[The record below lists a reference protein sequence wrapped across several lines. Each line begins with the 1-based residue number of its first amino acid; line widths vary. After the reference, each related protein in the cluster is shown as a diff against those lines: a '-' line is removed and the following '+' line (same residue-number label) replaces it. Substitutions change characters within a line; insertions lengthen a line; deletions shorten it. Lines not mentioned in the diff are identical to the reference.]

1 MMSYMNKN
9 ISKTKIFLAFVSLI
23 ITFFVWQQGL
33 RDSLSR
39 PSVSFDISLKEKEI
53 AELSLP
59 AIPKKLKNI
68 FIIND
73 PIDEIKNAL
82 SEVPFDELIERNKLI
97 WIISSSFEDMKFDN
111 EYLNSFENENYKLV
125 VKDLNKNYKDN
136 TYMPNKNLLDSFKA
150 DRFLYHLLS
159 KRFDLD
165 ESEWIT
171 NNLSKTMF
179 LKIIAIRLIPLLTIA
194 IGTILVLKELVNVL
208 ASRKIDWKE
217 FKPLDLDLLD
227 MVLLISGG
235 FVVLGEV
242 ISPLFSI
249 TFVELVFYDLP
260 IELTQSLKIFFGY
273 LFMAIPPLGIIYFQ
287 IKSFDKKFIFKK
299 DYFQFNYSPIIDSI
313 FQGFKGWLMIIP
325 FVLLVSLIMNL
336 LISNQNGS
344 NPLLEIVLNNN
355 NYLAFT
361 LLFLTTTFLAPLF
374 EEVIF
379 RGVLL
384 PILSREFGI
393 ILGIT
398 ISAFIFALAHLSI
411 SEMPPLFILG
421 IGLGFTRLI
430 SGRLF
435 SSVIM
440 HSLWNG
446 FTFLNLF
453 LLRT

>member
-1 MMSYMNKN
+1 MNKN
-9 ISKTKIFLAFVSLI
+9 ISKTKLFLAFISLI

-33 RDSLSR
+33 RDSLGR
-39 PSVSFDISLKEKEI
+39 PSVGFDISQKEKEI
-53 AELSLP
+53 AELAMP
-59 AIPKKLKNI
+59 AIPLRFKNL
-68 FIIND
+68 IINN
-73 PIDEIKNAL
+73 PIEEIKTSL
-82 SEVPFDELIERNKLI
+82 SEIPFDELTERNKLI
-97 WIISSSFEDMKFDN
+97 WIISFNKNEININN
-111 EYLNSFENENYKLV
+111 EYLDSF
-125 VKDLNKNYKDN
+125 DNKNYKLIL
-136 TYMPNKNLLDSFKA
+136 KNLRKSNVDNSFKVDHKLLDLVKE

-159 KRFDLD
+159 KRLDFD
-165 ESEWIT
+165 ESQLIT
-171 NNLSKTMF
+171 KAVSKEMF
-179 LKIIAIRLIPLLTIA
+179 LKIIAIRLIPLLTIVL
-194 IGTILVLKELVNVL
+194 GSILVLRALWGVV
-208 ASRKIDWKE
+208 ATRKIEWKE
-217 FKPLDLDLLD
+217 FKPLDLNLLD

-249 TFVELVFYDLP
+249 TLVELTASNLS

-273 LFMAIPPLGIIYFQ
+273 LFMAIPPLFIIYYQ
-287 IKSFDKKFIFKK
+287 IQSFDKKFILKK
-299 DYFQFNYSPIIDSI
+299 DYFQFNFLPIKKSI
-313 FQGFKGWLMIIP
+313 FQGFKGFLMIIP

-336 LISNQNGS
+336 LIENQNGS

-355 NYLAFT
+355 NYFSFI

-393 ILGIT
+393 ILGII

-411 SEMPPLFILG
+411 SEMPPLFTLGVGLG
-421 IGLGFTRLI
+421 ITRLI
-430 SGRLF
+430 SGRLS
-435 SSVIM
+435 SSVFM

-446 FTFLNLF
+446 MTFLNLF

>member
-1 MMSYMNKN
+1 MNKN
-9 ISKTKIFLAFVSLI
+9 ISKTKLFLVLISLI

-39 PSVSFDISLKEKEI
+39 PSVGFDISQKEKEI
-53 AELSLP
+53 AELALP
-59 AIPKKLKNI
+59 AIPTKIKKILI
-68 FIIND
+68 FDD
-73 PIDEIKNAL
+73 PIDEIKSSL
-82 SEVPFDELIERNKLI
+82 SEISFNELSERNKLI
-97 WIISSSFEDMKFDN
+97 WIISSDKN
-111 EYLNSFENENYKLV
+111 EININNEFFNSFEN
-125 VKDLNKNYKDN
+125 KNYQLVLENLSKSYVDNSYKTNIRILDLFKD
-136 TYMPNKNLLDSFKA
+136 

-159 KRFDLD
+159 KRFDFD
-165 ESEWIT
+165 ESQLIT
-171 NNLSKTMF
+171 NSLSKKMF
-179 LKIIAIRLIPLLTIA
+179 LKIIAIRLTPLLTIVM
-194 IGTILVLKELVNVL
+194 GSLLVINALWSIF
-208 ASRKIDWKE
+208 ASRKIKWKE
-217 FKPLDLDLLD
+217 FKSLDLDLLD

-249 TFVELVFYDLP
+249 TIVELVSSNLSN
-260 IELTQSLKIFFGY
+260 ELTQSLKIFVGY
-273 LFMAIPPLGIIYFQ
+273 LFMAIPPLLIIYYQ
-287 IKSFDKKFIFKK
+287 IKSFDKKFLFRK
-299 DYFQFNYSPIIDSI
+299 DYFQFNFLPIKDSF
-313 FQGFKGWLMIIP
+313 FQGFKGFLMIIP

-336 LISNQNGS
+336 LIDNQNGS

-355 NYLAFT
+355 NYFSFV
-361 LLFLTTTFLAPLF
+361 LLFLTTTLIAPLF

-421 IGLGFTRLI
+421 IGLGITRLI
-430 SGRLF
+430 SGRLS

-446 FTFLNLF
+446 MTFLNLF

>member
-1 MMSYMNKN
+1 MNKN
-9 ISKTKIFLAFVSLI
+9 ISKTKLFIAFISLI

-33 RDSLSR
+33 RDSLNR
-39 PSVSFDISLKEKEI
+39 PSVSFDISQKEKEI
-53 AELSLP
+53 AELALP
-59 AIPKKLKNI
+59 AIPINLRNI
-68 FIIND
+68 IINND
-73 PIDEIKNAL
+73 PIEDIKKSL
-82 SEVPFDELIERNKLI
+82 SEISFDELTERNKLI
-97 WIISSSFEDMKFDN
+97 WIISSKSNEINIKQKYSNRFD
-111 EYLNSFENENYKLV
+111 
-125 VKDLNKNYKDN
+125 NKNYKLAVENLSKSNLDN
-136 TYMPNKNLLDSFKA
+136 SYKPNDNFLDLFKE

-159 KRFDLD
+159 KRFPLD
-165 ESEWIT
+165 DSRLIT
-171 NNLSKTMF
+171 NTLSKKMF
-179 LKIIAIRLIPLLTIA
+179 LKIIAIRLIPLLSVVF
-194 IGTILVLKELVNVL
+194 GSLLVLRTLWIIL
-208 ASRKIDWKE
+208 ASRKIEWKE
-217 FKPLDLDLLD
+217 FIPLDLDLLD

-249 TFVELVFYDLP
+249 TLVELVASNLS

-273 LFMAIPPLGIIYFQ
+273 LFMAIPPLLIIYYQ
-287 IKSFDKKFIFKK
+287 IKSFENKFIFKR
-299 DYFQFNYSPIIDSI
+299 DYFQFNLFPIKESF
-313 FQGFKGWLMIIP
+313 FQGFKGFLMIIP

-336 LISNQNGS
+336 LVDNQNGS
-344 NPLLEIVLNNN
+344 NPLLEIVLNSN
-355 NYLAFT
+355 NYVSFV
-361 LLFLTTTFLAPLF
+361 LLFLTTTFLAPIF

-411 SEMPPLFILG
+411 GEMIPLFTLG
-421 IGLGFTRLI
+421 IGLGTTRLI
-430 SGRLF
+430 SGRLS

-446 FTFLNLF
+446 MTFLNLF

>member
-1 MMSYMNKN
+1 MNKN
-9 ISKTKIFLAFVSLI
+9 ISKTKLFIAFISLI

-33 RDSLSR
+33 RDSLNR
-39 PSVSFDISLKEKEI
+39 PSVSFDISQKEKEI
-53 AELSLP
+53 AELALP
-59 AIPKKLKNI
+59 AIPINLRNI
-68 FIIND
+68 IINND
-73 PIDEIKNAL
+73 PIEDIKKSL
-82 SEVPFDELIERNKLI
+82 SEISFDELTERNKLI
-97 WIISSSFEDMKFDN
+97 WIISSKSNEINIKQKYSNRFDN
-111 EYLNSFENENYKLV
+111 KNYKLV
-125 VKDLNKNYKDN
+125 VENLSKSNLDNSYEPNDNFLDL
-136 TYMPNKNLLDSFKA
+136 FKE

-159 KRFDLD
+159 KRFSLD
-165 ESEWIT
+165 DSRLIT
-171 NNLSKTMF
+171 NALSKKMF
-179 LKIIAIRLIPLLTIA
+179 LKIIAIRLIPLLSVVF
-194 IGTILVLKELVNVL
+194 GSLLVLRTLWIIL
-208 ASRKIDWKE
+208 ASRKIEWKE
-217 FKPLDLDLLD
+217 FIPLDLDLLD

-249 TFVELVFYDLP
+249 TLVELVASNLS

-273 LFMAIPPLGIIYFQ
+273 LFMAIPPLLIIYYQ
-287 IKSFDKKFIFKK
+287 IKSFENKFIFKR
-299 DYFQFNYSPIIDSI
+299 DYFQFNLFPIKESF
-313 FQGFKGWLMIIP
+313 FQGFKGFLMIIP

-336 LISNQNGS
+336 LVDNQNGS
-344 NPLLEIVLNNN
+344 NPLLEIVLNSN
-355 NYLAFT
+355 NYVSFV
-361 LLFLTTTFLAPLF
+361 LLFLTTTFLAPIF

-411 SEMPPLFILG
+411 GEMIPLFTLG
-421 IGLGFTRLI
+421 IGLGTTRLI
-430 SGRLF
+430 SGRLS

-446 FTFLNLF
+446 MTFLNLF

>member
-1 MMSYMNKN
+1 MNKN
-9 ISKTKIFLAFVSLI
+9 TSKTKLFLAVVSLI

-39 PSVSFDISLKEKEI
+39 PSVSFDISQKEKEI
-53 AELSLP
+53 AELALP
-59 AIPKKLKNI
+59 AIPEDFKNLLT
-68 FIIND
+68 IND
-73 PIDEIKNAL
+73 PIKEINTSL
-82 SEVPFDELIERNKLI
+82 SEVSFDELTERNKLI
-97 WIISSSFEDMKFDN
+97 WIISSYNNEINMRK
-111 EYLNSFENENYKLV
+111 EYLGGF
-125 VKDLNKNYKDN
+125 DNKNYELVVENLNKSYLDSSFK
-136 TYMPNKNLLDSFKA
+136 PNDNLLDLFKE

-159 KRFDLD
+159 KRFYFD
-165 ESEWIT
+165 ESQLIT
-171 NNLSKTMF
+171 NSLSKKMF
-179 LKIIAIRLIPLLTIA
+179 LKIIAIRLIPLFTLV
-194 IGTILVLKELVNVL
+194 IGALLVLRTLWSVITAK
-208 ASRKIDWKE
+208 KIEWKE

-249 TFVELVFYDLP
+249 TLVELVTSNVS
-260 IELTQSLKIFFGY
+260 IELKQSLKIFFGY
-273 LFMAIPPLGIIYFQ
+273 LFMAIPPILIIYYQ
-287 IKSFDKKFIFKK
+287 IKSFDNKFILKK
-299 DYFQFNYSPIIDSI
+299 DYFQFNFLPLKDSI
-313 FQGFKGWLMIIP
+313 FNGFKGYLMVIP
-325 FVLLVSLIMNL
+325 FVLLVSFIMNL
-336 LISNQNGS
+336 LIENQNGS

-355 NYLAFT
+355 NYFSFI

-393 ILGIT
+393 ISGIT

-411 SEMPPLFILG
+411 SEMIPLFTLG
-421 IGLGFTRLI
+421 IGLGMTRLI
-430 SGRLF
+430 SGRLS
-435 SSVIM
+435 SSVVM

-446 FTFLNLF
+446 MTFLNLF

>member
-1 MMSYMNKN
+1 MNKN
-9 ISKTKIFLAFVSLI
+9 ISKTKLFIAFISLI

-33 RDSLSR
+33 RDSLNR
-39 PSVSFDISLKEKEI
+39 PSVSFDISQKEKEI
-53 AELSLP
+53 AELALP
-59 AIPKKLKNI
+59 AIPINLRNI
-68 FIIND
+68 IINND
-73 PIDEIKNAL
+73 PIEDIKKSL
-82 SEVPFDELIERNKLI
+82 SEISFDELTERNKLI
-97 WIISSSFEDMKFDN
+97 WIISSKSNEINIKQNYSNRFDN
-111 EYLNSFENENYKLV
+111 KNYKLV
-125 VKDLNKNYKDN
+125 VENLSKSNLDNSYKPNDNFLDL
-136 TYMPNKNLLDSFKA
+136 FKE

-159 KRFDLD
+159 KRFSLD
-165 ESEWIT
+165 DSRLIT
-171 NNLSKTMF
+171 NALSKKMF
-179 LKIIAIRLIPLLTIA
+179 LKIIAIRLIPLLSVVF
-194 IGTILVLKELVNVL
+194 GSLLVLRTLWIIL
-208 ASRKIDWKE
+208 ASRKIEWKE

-249 TFVELVFYDLP
+249 TLVELVASNLS

-273 LFMAIPPLGIIYFQ
+273 LFMAIPPLLIIYYQ
-287 IKSFDKKFIFKK
+287 IKSFENKFIFKR
-299 DYFQFNYSPIIDSI
+299 DYFQFNLFPIKESF
-313 FQGFKGWLMIIP
+313 FQGFKGFLMIIP

-336 LISNQNGS
+336 LVDNQNGS
-344 NPLLEIVLNNN
+344 NPLLEIVLNSN
-355 NYLAFT
+355 NYVSFV
-361 LLFLTTTFLAPLF
+361 LLFLTTTFLAPIF

-411 SEMPPLFILG
+411 GEMIPLFTLG
-421 IGLGFTRLI
+421 IGLGTTRLI
-430 SGRLF
+430 SGRLS

-446 FTFLNLF
+446 MTFLNLF